1 VAARADPQVKR
12 LTVVV
17 FDGTPLGIM
26 SFTIGVFDMA
36 KHYGVLPDLD
46 LRVVAGEPA
55 AALAGGG
62 LSCDVPYDLDAV
74 RDAALVL
81 VADWR
86 DPAEEPPQPLL
97 EALRAAHA
105 AGARVAA
112 LCSGTFVLA
121 AAGLLDDRPATTHW
135 ALAGL
140 LAERY
145 PKIDVRAEP
154 LYIDDGDVLT
164 AGGGAAGMDLG
175 LHLLRAQYGAAVANR
190 LARYMV
196 VPPHR
201 SGDQAQYVETPL
213 PVLDEADPVSGA
225 LAWALGRLD
234 QELPVERL
242 ARRAQ
247 MSRRNFDRRFRELTG
262 TTPAAWLT
270 HQRVLRAQ
278 QLLEST
284 QLPVEQ
290 VARQCGF
297 STGAA
302 LRPHFR
308 RLVGTVPAAYRATFG
323 VA

>member
-1 VAARADPQVKR
+1 
-12 LTVVV
+12 
-17 FDGTPLGIM
+17 M

-74 RDAALVL
+74 RDAALV
-81 VADWR
+81 VVSDWR

-154 LYIDDGDVLT
+154 LY
-164 AGGGAAGMDLG
+164 
-175 LHLLRAQYGAAVANR
+175 
-190 LARYMV
+190 
-196 VPPHR
+196 
-201 SGDQAQYVETPL
+201 
-213 PVLDEADPVSGA
+213 
-225 LAWALGRLD
+225 
-234 QELPVERL
+234 
-242 ARRAQ
+242 RR
-247 MSRRNFDRRFRELTG
+247 R
-262 TTPAAWLT
+262 
-270 HQRVLRAQ
+270 
-278 QLLEST
+278 
-284 QLPVEQ
+284 
-290 VARQCGF
+290 
-297 STGAA
+297 
-302 LRPHFR
+302 
-308 RLVGTVPAAYRATFG
+308 
-323 VA
+323 